1 MKNSLAF
8 IVSLLFFACN
18 KTEIPV
24 PDITSGLVASIPL
37 DGTAFEEM
45 SSSYGI
51 IVNALPTSNRHGEA
65 NKAMLFNSNDSSL
78 IDFGD
83 IEDLSF
89 TNNQFT
95 VSCWVMVS
103 DTVAPVSILSKR
115 GETGPWEFS
124 LDNHFNH
131 RVFNFDN
138 WVADGSTTV
147 YGIDPLKSA
156 AVVRPGIW
164 SHIGFVADGVAIK
177 VYQDGILQAG
187 TDSINT
193 GLFLN
198 NTDAHFFIGN
208 GGGYGKNYF
217 FNGGID
223 DVRIYNRPLNQESI
237 QYLALQ

>member
-1 MKNSLAF
+1 MKYSLALIF
-8 IVSLLFFACN
+8 SLLVFACH

-24 PDITSGLVASIPL
+24 PDIMSGLVASIPL
-37 DGTAFEEM
+37 DGTAFEEVN
-45 SSSYGI
+45 SSYGT
-51 IVNALPTSNRHGEA
+51 IVNALPTGNRHGEA
-65 NKAMLFNSNDSSL
+65 GKAMLFNSNDSSF

-83 IEDLSF
+83 LENLSF
-89 TNNQFT
+89 NNNQFT

-124 LDNHFNH
+124 LDNHFNQSA
-131 RVFNFDN
+131 FIFDN

-147 YGIDPLKSA
+147 YGVDPLKSA
-156 AVVRPGIW
+156 AMLRPGIW
-164 SHIGFVADGVAIK
+164 SHIAFVADGVAII

-187 TDSINT
+187 TDSLNT
-193 GLFLN
+193 GLSLH

>member
-1 MKNSLAF
+1 MKYSLALIF
-8 IVSLLFFACN
+8 SLLVFACH
-18 KTEIPV
+18 KTEIAV

-37 DGTAFEEM
+37 DGTAFEEVN
-45 SSSYGI
+45 SSYGT
-51 IVNALPTSNRHGEA
+51 IVNALPTGNRHGEA
-65 NKAMLFNSNDSSL
+65 GKAMLFNSNDSSF

-83 IEDLSF
+83 LENLSF
-89 TNNQFT
+89 NNNQFT

-131 RVFNFDN
+131 SAFNLDN

-147 YGIDPLKSA
+147 YGMDPLKSA
-156 AVVRPGIW
+156 ALARPGIW
-164 SHIGFVADGVAIK
+164 SHIAFVADGVAII

-187 TDSINT
+187 TDSLNT
-193 GLFLN
+193 GLSLH

-223 DVRIYNRPLNQESI
+223 DIRIYNRPLNQESI

>member
-8 IVSLLFFACN
+8 IFSLLVFACN
-18 KTEIPV
+18 KTEIPA

-37 DGTAFEEM
+37 DGTAFEELN
-45 SSSYGI
+45 SLQGT
-51 IVNALPTSNRHGEA
+51 IVNALSTSNRHGEA
-65 NKAMLFNSNDSSL
+65 NKAMLFNSNDSSY

-83 IEDLSF
+83 VEDLSF

-95 VSCWVMVS
+95 VCCWVKVS
-103 DTVAPVSILSKR
+103 DTTAPVSILSKR

-131 RVFNFDN
+131 SVFNFDN

-147 YGIDPLKSA
+147 YGTDPLKA
-156 AVVRPGIW
+156 AASLRSGIW
-164 SHIGFVADGVAIK
+164 SHIALVADGVALK

-187 TDSINT
+187 TDSIKN

-198 NTDAHFFIGN
+198 NTGAHFFIGN

-217 FNGGID
+217 FNGSID
-223 DVRIYNRPLNQESI
+223 DVRLYNKPLNQESI